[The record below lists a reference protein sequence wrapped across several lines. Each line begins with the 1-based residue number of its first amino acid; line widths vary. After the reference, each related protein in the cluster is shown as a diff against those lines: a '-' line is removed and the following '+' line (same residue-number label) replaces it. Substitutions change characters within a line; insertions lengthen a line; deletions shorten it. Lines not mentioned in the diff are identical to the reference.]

1 MATGGELAMA
11 PNDGNVSAFTR
22 RSKNLVWRAVQNGLR
37 CEARVLNDLNGLD
50 VLNCFRVA
58 RRSIAT
64 KQMSL
69 FQRRVRFT
77 TRAKHGVSLFFF
89 ALLVGWSANLFA
101 QTPFYQGKTVRLVI
115 GTSAGGGYD
124 LWARHAARYL
134 GKYIP
139 GNPEI
144 IPQNMPGAGG
154 AVAANFLYGVAKPD
168 GLTIGAFNP
177 ALYFDQ
183 LVGRPEVKFDWAKFT
198 WIGSPEQND
207 ILHYIRSDAPFKTID
222 DLRNTKEPPRC
233 GSTGTGTTGHYI
245 PRLLEETLGI
255 KTIIVGG
262 YQGGS
267 EIDLAVERNEVV
279 CWSPLIATY
288 FGREPYKRWHKSG
301 FTRVVL
307 QTGAKRDARL
317 KDVPTLSELMQQ
329 YKTSDSGKRLAKVVL
344 TAATLGR
351 PISAPPGVPADRTK
365 ILRDAYAKAM
375 KDPELLA
382 EAEKRG
388 WDVDPLTGEELES
401 LAKEVMAQPPEVIE
415 RMKWVLGK

>member
-1 MATGGELAMA
+1 MARKGS
-11 PNDGNVSAFTR
+11 DVSTTA
-22 RSKNLVWRAVQNGLR
+22 GLKR
-37 CEARVLNDLNGLD
+37 
-50 VLNCFRVA
+50 
-58 RRSIAT
+58 
-64 KQMSL
+64 
-69 FQRRVRFT
+69 
-77 TRAKHGVSLFFF
+77 RAKLAASLFFF
-89 ALLVGWSANLFA
+89 VVVFFAWSVRVQAQAN
-101 QTPFYQGKTVRLVI
+101 FYEGKTIRLVI
-115 GTSAGGGYD
+115 GSSAGGGYD
-124 LWARHAARYL
+124 LWARLIARYL
-134 GKYIP
+134 GKHIP
-139 GNPEI
+139 GHPEI
-144 IPQNMPGAGG
+144 VPQNMPGAGG
-154 AVAANFLYGVAKPD
+154 VVGANYVYGIAKPD
-168 GLTIGAFNP
+168 GLTLGAFNP

-222 DLRNTKEPPRC
+222 DLRNAKEPPRC

-245 PRLLEETLGI
+245 PRLLEETLGV
-255 KTIIVGG
+255 KTTIVGG

-301 FTRVVL
+301 FTRVVV
-307 QTGAKRDARL
+307 QTGTKRDPRL

-329 YKTSDSGKRLAKVVL
+329 YKTSDAGKRIAKVVL

-351 PISAPPGVPADRTK
+351 PISAPPGIAADRTHV
-365 ILRDAYAKAM
+365 LREAYAKAI

-401 LAKEVMAQPPEVIE
+401 LAKDVIAQPPEVIE